1 MSVPISL
8 RGALGLAVSIA
19 LAAPCLSDF
28 TKRFQETGV
37 TFDHVQMFI
46 ATPGK
51 AFAMPVGVNEFTPFG
66 WAQSKNTGTLLL
78 ADGQPLL
85 TSEFTVHFAGPSTP
99 LEFYLQAWNGNVL
112 VEEKTA
118 RFDGTVWTVFAGA
131 PWADV
136 RIDATLV
143 QLTPGVLCR
152 RVGEPFVVDVTL
164 RHAEVPIVGGQFFL
178 QYDQSKL
185 DLISVAPGDA
195 PFTLEVFRHIDELHG
210 AVDYAVGVPGGMP
223 GTLNDTVMAR
233 LTFTALMPVCNSADM
248 VIFRPHDPLSC
259 LSNDVGGQIDPA
271 LITLP
276 PMAFD
281 DFTVPQ
287 IVNLPANIVVNVD
300 PPNTCEKV
308 VTWTAPTA
316 IDNCGYVAI
325 HQSAGPP
332 SGSTFLGQTTT
343 TIEYRAVD
351 PCGNVALASF
361 TVRVIDNIPPLLV
374 PPANLTLECTAP
386 TDVSATGM
394 ATASDNCDP
403 TPAVTF
409 TDAVIPGAC
418 PAARTIHRQWR
429 AEDAA
434 GNVTLLTQILTIEDK
449 TPPAITP
456 PDPIF
461 THGDAGRAM
470 ATVNLLEPFAQ
481 DNCDTLVTI
490 TAMRNDG
497 LPTSAPYPMGVTTV
511 VWRAEDDCGNYCTCT
526 QLVVVDDYN
535 VIEVDLDLS
544 PTVVPIPLTRCIT
557 FELFSAP
564 NPLPVYT
571 TAVAVPF
578 INGQVRGFELQ
589 VPTGVYTCMSARDK
603 LHSLRRTDTAFNTRG
618 AHYASA
624 FTGDPL
630 AGGNWLTLGNL
641 NDDRWIDI
649 LDFGVFAWQWGRNYG
664 TGNTTCDTLYP
675 HADLSGNGLVWTEDF
690 TFIQIYF
697 LQGRDVP
704 CGGAPLTGD
713 GPRTRVSRAEL
724 AQLGLSQLAAG
735 DLNRDGWLDSADIAA
750 FLSGKRPTARLPLL
764 VVPRELIPDEVIPI
778 ELEP

>member
-1 MSVPISL
+1 MSVPISA
-8 RGALGLAVSIA
+8 RRALALTTAIA
-19 LAAPCLSDF
+19 LATPGLADF
-28 TKRFQETGV
+28 TKRFQETGI
-37 TFDHVQMFI
+37 TFDHVQMYM
-46 ATPGK
+46 ASPGK
-51 AFAMPVGVNEFTPFG
+51 AFAMPVGVDEFTPFG

-78 ADGQPLL
+78 ADGQPLV

-99 LEFYLQAWNGNVL
+99 LEFYLQAWNGNVM

-118 RFDGTVWTVFAGA
+118 RFDGTAWTVFAGS

-152 RVGEPFVVDVTL
+152 RVGEPFVVDVAL

-185 DLISVAPGDA
+185 DLVAIAPGDA
-195 PFTLEVFRHIDELHG
+195 PFTLEVFRHVDELHG
-210 AVDYAVGVPGGMP
+210 IIDYAVGTPGGMP
-223 GTLNDTVMAR
+223 GSLNDTVMAR
-233 LTFTALMPVCNSADM
+233 LTFTALTPVCNNADM
-248 VIFRPHDPLSC
+248 VIFRPHDPLTC
-259 LSNDVGGQIDPA
+259 LSNDIGQQIDPA

-281 DFTVPQ
+281 DFTLPPMAFDDFTPPE

-332 SGSTFLGQTTT
+332 SESIFLGGTTT

-351 PCGNVALASF
+351 PCGNVALGSF
-361 TVRVIDNIPPLLV
+361 TVRVIDNIPPVLNV
-374 PPANLTLECTAP
+374 PANLTLDCTAP
-386 TDVSATGM
+386 TDTSATGM

-403 TPAVTF
+403 TPVVTF
-409 TDAVIPGAC
+409 TDATIPGAC
-418 PAARTIHRQWR
+418 PADRTIHRQWR

-434 GNVTLLTQILTIEDK
+434 GNVTLLAQILTIEDK
-449 TPPAITP
+449 TPPVVTP

-461 THGDAGRAM
+461 THGDAGRAV

-490 TAMRNDG
+490 TATRNDG

-535 VIEVDLDLS
+535 IVEVDLDLS
-544 PTVVPIPLTRCIT
+544 PTVVPGPLTRCVT
-557 FELFSAP
+557 FDLFSAP
-564 NPLPVYT
+564 NPLPVFT
-571 TAVAVPF
+571 TSVPVPF
-578 INGQVRGFELQ
+578 VNGQVRGFEL
-589 VPTGVYTCMSARDK
+589 
-603 LHSLRRTDTAFNTRG
+603 
-618 AHYASA
+618 
-624 FTGDPL
+624 
-630 AGGNWLTLGNL
+630 
-641 NDDRWIDI
+641 
-649 LDFGVFAWQWGRNYG
+649 
-664 TGNTTCDTLYP
+664 
-675 HADLSGNGLVWTEDF
+675 
-690 TFIQIYF
+690 
-697 LQGRDVP
+697 
-704 CGGAPLTGD
+704 
-713 GPRTRVSRAEL
+713 
-724 AQLGLSQLAAG
+724 
-735 DLNRDGWLDSADIAA
+735 
-750 FLSGKRPTARLPLL
+750 
-764 VVPRELIPDEVIPI
+764 
-778 ELEP
+778 